1 MAVAGACSG
10 DALPAVI
17 VPEKPPQPVG
27 VRSGSAAPRRTA
39 FVELFAGRAMLS
51 EAVQEAGGFV
61 VILPCDLYTTDG
73 ADLRDQAVL
82 ARVVDR
88 LEKDV
93 FWVHLAPPC
102 RTYSQARRRAKVLR
116 TAAHPEGHGDDPDLA
131 EANELAKITF
141 AFAEPLFSVENPLS
155 PLIWRLPAAERVAR
169 MRGVRMLEFEQCAY
183 GGQHRKATG
192 VLTNASWLPGLR
204 CKNSPEHTP
213 SPCAAASGAT
223 RTSRRSGTPRRLRS
237 TRGRC
242 VLPGQPQPAWP
253 PPAARCR
260 QHWCQPA

>member
-10 DALPAVI
+10 DALPAVT
-17 VPEKPPQPVG
+17 VPETPPQPVG

-39 FVELFAGRAMLS
+39 FVELFVGRAMLS

-61 VILPCDLYTTDG
+61 VIMPCDLYTTDG

-88 LEKDV
+88 LEKDAS
-93 FWVHLAPPC
+93 WVHLAPPC

-141 AFAEPLFSVENPLS
+141 AFAEPLFSVE
-155 PLIWRLPAAERVAR
+155 
-169 MRGVRMLEFEQCAY
+169 
-183 GGQHRKATG
+183 
-192 VLTNASWLPGLR
+192 
-204 CKNSPEHTP
+204 
-213 SPCAAASGAT
+213 T
-223 RTSRRSGTPRRLRS
+223 RSRRSSGACLQPSALHACAACGCWSSSSVPTEGSTGRPRAS
-237 TRGRC
+237 SPTQAGCRG
-242 VLPGQPQPAWP
+242 
-253 PPAARCR
+253 
-260 QHWCQPA
+260 